1 MPDVASLR
9 LRQFPLESG
18 RNVLAQHLR
27 DGAVEAGG
35 MAVAGLYLDIR
46 HNQTV
51 DRKGGQ
57 VGKTQPPAGQE
68 PWQVGTQAQ
77 RHPGR

>member
-9 LRQFPLESG
+9 HRQFPLESV

-35 MAVAGLYLDIR
+35 MAVAGLYLNIR
-46 HNQTV
+46 HTQTV

-57 VGKTQPPAGQE
+57 VGKTLPPAGQE